1 MWIDELMNAPRIGLG
16 YDCHRLEV
24 GGDCY
29 IGGVLFDSELAPVG
43 HSDADVLLHAVCDA
57 ILGAAGLED
66 LGTTF
71 SDNDERWRDCNSSV
85 FVEHCMAKISKK
97 CLDLVSLD
105 CVLICDNPIIS
116 PQRAAIRQRLS
127 ELTQLEIDRINVKG
141 KTTENGDAM
150 RITAQVVA
158 LLIES

>member
-1 MWIDELMNAPRIGLG
+1 
-16 YDCHRLEV
+16 
-24 GGDCY
+24 
-29 IGGVLFDSELAPVG
+29 
-43 HSDADVLLHAVCDA
+43 
-57 ILGAAGLED
+57 
-66 LGTTF
+66 
-71 SDNDERWRDCNSSV
+71 
-85 FVEHCMAKISKK
+85 
-97 CLDLVSLD
+97 
-105 CVLICDNPIIS
+105 LICDNPIIS